1 MANRL
6 AMHKSQGI
14 LWLAAAGHSERQIA
28 KTLGV
33 SRGAVRR
40 HLGRDGSKRTKAPTS
55 SGTDTETIGS
65 EQPRSTQSKTTR
77 RGPTGTVWGL
87 PSPVLFQAP
96 ADTRRDLHLPT
107 LHSLV
112 RIQRRK
118 NHVPPW
124 PL

>member
-1 MANRL
+1 MA
-6 AMHKSQGI
+6 I
-14 LWLAAAGHSERQIA
+14 LDRFLHHSEIIQITRRSYRLDNRQ
-28 KTLGV
+28 TE
-33 SRGAVRR
+33 SPE
-40 HLGRDGSKRTKAPTS
+40 TKAPTG

-107 LHSLV
+107 LHSPA

-118 NHVPPW
+118 HHVPPW